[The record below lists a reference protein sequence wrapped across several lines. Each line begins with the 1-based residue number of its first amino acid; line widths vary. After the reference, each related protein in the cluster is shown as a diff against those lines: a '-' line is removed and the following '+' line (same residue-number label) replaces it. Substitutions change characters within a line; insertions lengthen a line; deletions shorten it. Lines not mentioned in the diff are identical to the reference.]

1 MSSKKEYTLF
11 IVDDDPMQLEMLKDH
26 LSKFKNFT
34 IRTFATGEEAM
45 VHLHEK
51 PSIIIL
57 DYNLNS
63 SVKDAKN
70 GLDILKLIKKES
82 PDTEIIMLSGQE
94 KIEVAVNIMKY
105 GAFDYVVKNES
116 SFYRAENALFNIV
129 RRFKLVREA
138 KLFKRLAM
146 IFAIGFLLLLI
157 IIGILY
163 FTGHITNNVGW
174 T

>member
-1 MSSKKEYTLF
+1 MESKKEYTLF

-34 IRTFATGEEAM
+34 IKTYPTGEEAM

-51 PSIIIL
+51 PNIIIL

-70 GLDILKLIKKES
+70 GLDILKLIKHEA
-82 PDTEIIMLSGQE
+82 PETEIIMLSGQE

-116 SFYRAENALFNIV
+116 SFYRAENALFNIL

-146 IFAIGFLLLLI
+146 VFAIGFVLLLI
-157 IIGILY
+157 IIGLLY

-174 T
+174 S